1 MVTIGPKFKCCGPFG
16 WKRSVSKMISF
27 VSISASSLG
36 AYTDPHCN
44 GKQVIV
50 HLFEWKW
57 TDIALE
63 CERYLSKKGFCG
75 VQVRS
80 KNISLSLILAQE
92 ILVNICAPSLKNLSS
107 GFHTWCLTQYCRF
120 G

>member
-1 MVTIGPKFKCCGPFG
+1 MHLLYPGVCF
-16 WKRSVSKMISF
+16 
-27 VSISASSLG
+27 G

-63 CERYLSKKGFCG
+63 CERFLSQKGFCG
-75 VQVRS
+75 VQVS
-80 KNISLSLILAQE
+80 N
-92 ILVNICAPSLKNLSS
+92 
-107 GFHTWCLTQYCRF
+107 T
-120 G
+120 